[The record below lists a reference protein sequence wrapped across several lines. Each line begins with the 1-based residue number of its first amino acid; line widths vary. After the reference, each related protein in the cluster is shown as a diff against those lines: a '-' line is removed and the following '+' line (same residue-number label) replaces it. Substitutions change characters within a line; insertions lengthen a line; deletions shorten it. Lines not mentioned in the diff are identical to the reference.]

1 MTTRWILVIALGAAL
16 APVPARAG
24 EVSGKALFKG
34 TPPAAKTVPSEKDAS
49 VCGRSHREFP
59 AAEVGVGGGLKDV
72 VVQILGMADG
82 RPPGSVT
89 LDQKKC
95 VFVPGVLV
103 LPKGWTLQIT
113 SSDPILH
120 NTHAFW
126 EDGTTAFNLAVPI
139 QGMVLK
145 WKAGKAGRLKV
156 RCDAG
161 HTWMGAAIAVTETP
175 YAAVTKEDGSF
186 TLAGVPPGSY
196 TVEAWHPL
204 LGKSTQK
211 VTVGATTPPV
221 TFEFSGS

>member
-1 MTTRWILVIALGAAL
+1 VKRLRFSAATLAGALIAGTAT
-16 APVPARAG
+16 AG
-24 EVSGKALFKG
+24 DISGKAVFKG
-34 TPPAAKTVPSEKDAS
+34 KPPAAKTLASEKDAS
-49 VCGRSHREFP
+49 VCGKSHQEFP
-59 AAEVGVGGGLKDV
+59 AVEVGAGGGLKDV
-72 VVQILGMADG
+72 VVQIAGVKDTRPAD
-82 RPPGSVT
+82 SVT

-95 VFVPGVLV
+95 LFVPGVLV
-103 LPKGWTLQIT
+103 LPKGWTLQVT

-139 QGMVLK
+139 QGMILK
-145 WKAGKAGRLKV
+145 WKPEKAGLLKL

-161 HTWMGAAIAVTETP
+161 HTWMGAAIIVTDTP

-186 TLAGVPPGSY
+186 TLAGVPPGAY

-211 VTVGATTPPV
+211 ITVGATTPPV